1 MSVAAPSPTE
11 TKSSSGPVSLWTTGL
26 AGAIYVL
33 ASMAVVF
40 YGVPQLWDIGVSSWL
55 TPAIGAT
62 FNGALRLV
70 AQIAAVVGLAIF
82 GINLAGPN
90 PPVGMRGSVFLG
102 IATILT
108 AFFLGR
114 GLLMTPERMTAK
126 FEIGQIFSLVI
137 FCVMAFFFYKF
148 LASDRFQ
155 RWSIALENSGWFSGN
170 SYKRNQGIRVRRF
183 TIMGVLLL
191 FGSGIYT
198 LVHNNIVTVHDL
210 TVSLPFT
217 KGTLIILPDAH
228 ITVPV
233 FLVALALWFAWRV
246 VNYPVFADFLI
257 ATEAEINKVSW
268 TPRARLLQD
277 TIVVLVT
284 LVIITMFLFIVDVFW
299 GWILSRE
306 IVGIL
311 PSEAE
316 TKPKIEKQVNTNE
329 W

>member
-1 MSVAAPSPTE
+1 MSVAVPTPME
-11 TKSSSGPVSLWTTGL
+11 TKSSTGPVSLWTTGL
-26 AGAIYVL
+26 AGGIYVL
-33 ASMAVVF
+33 AALAVVF
-40 YGVPQLWDIGVSSWL
+40 YGVPQLWDMGVSSWL
-55 TPAIGAT
+55 TPAIGST

-70 AQIAAVVGLAIF
+70 AQLAAVVGLSIF
-82 GINLAGPN
+82 GMNLAGPN
-90 PPVGMRGSVFLG
+90 PPLGMRGSVFLG
-102 IATILT
+102 IVTILT

-114 GLLMTPERMTAK
+114 GFLMTLERMTGK
-126 FEIGQIFSLVI
+126 FEIGQAISLLL
-137 FCVMAFFFYKF
+137 FGTLLFFFYKY

-155 RWSIALENSGWFSGN
+155 RWSIALENAGWFSGN
-170 SYKRNQGIRVRRF
+170 SYKRNQGLRVRRM

-217 KGTLIILPDAH
+217 KGTLVILPDAH
-228 ITVPV
+228 VTVPIL
-233 FLVALALWFAWRV
+233 LVLLALWFAWRV

-306 IVGIL
+306 MVGIL

-316 TKPKIEKQVNTNE
+316 TAPKTEKQVNTNE